1 MHIIMYIFIHFI
13 IILLFP
19 PQKVAWAL
27 IFFVV
32 VVVEDPFGTE
42 KISKSASVFWR
53 LLILKY
59 CYLEWK

>member
-27 IFFVV
+27 IYFYFF
-32 VVVEDPFGTE
+32 VEDPFGTE